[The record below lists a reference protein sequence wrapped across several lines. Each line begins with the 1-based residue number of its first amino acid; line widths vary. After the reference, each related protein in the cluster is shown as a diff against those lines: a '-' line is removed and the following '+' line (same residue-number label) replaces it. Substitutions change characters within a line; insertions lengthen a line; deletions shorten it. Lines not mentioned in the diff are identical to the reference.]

1 MSLLDFFRPQWQH
14 SRPEVR
20 AAAVRGITNSDLLAQ
35 IARTDKEKDVRIAAV
50 RMLKDQRILAD
61 VARRDSNDSVR
72 KAAVEQLKDQA
83 LLVQI
88 AKADVNPSV
97 RSHAVERLTEQAALL
112 EIAWNDPNEGVRLLA
127 AGKLINEGQAQAAYA
142 ELARSAGTAGVRQ
155 SAVWKLSDRA
165 LLAEVAKADSDPEV
179 RRAATL
185 RLGLLD
191 RGPEAVP
198 TR

>member
-14 SRPEVR
+14 SSPAAR
-20 AAAVRGITNSDLLAQ
+20 AAAVRGITNSDLLVQ
-35 IARTDKEKDVRIAAV
+35 IARTDKDKDVRVAAV

-61 VARRDSNDSVR
+61 IARTDSNDSVR
-72 KAAVEQLKDQA
+72 KAVVEQLKDQP
-83 LLVQI
+83 LLIQI

-97 RSHAVERLTEQAALL
+97 RSHAVERLTDQPALL
-112 EIAWNDPNEGVRLLA
+112 EIAWNDPNEGVRVLA
-127 AGKLINEGQAQAAYA
+127 TGKLINEAQAQAAYA
-142 ELARSAGTAGVRQ
+142 ELARSASAVSTRQ
-155 SAVWKLSDRA
+155 SAVWKLTDRT

-185 RLGLLD
+185 RLGFLG
-191 RGPEAVP
+191 RGSEAVP